1 MPKMSQLSNVKY
13 PFCGVDGECYQSN
26 DSTSWPHDLVLN
38 PFPPDPNSKYLS
50 ESKNPCK
57 MDWICLLV
65 APYFGGPH
73 FWAPCLSI
81 DDQETENANLI
92 TSHLSNFEEK
102 FRKPQE
108 TLDMN

>member
-1 MPKMSQLSNVKY
+1 
-13 PFCGVDGECYQSN
+13 
-26 DSTSWPHDLVLN
+26 
-38 PFPPDPNSKYLS
+38 
-50 ESKNPCK
+50 

-108 TLDMN
+108 ILDMN